1 MKEYII
7 DLTELVNPPNTDSI
21 SGREFGEQ
29 HARDTSVL
37 EHIKNNEKIVITFDQ
52 KYVKAIN
59 DSFVK
64 GFFSKIFE
72 TYPSVNQVR
81 GFVELK
87 MNQNFQRLFE
97 KNWLILESINSI
109 NNV

>member
-21 SGREFGEQ
+21 SGREFGQQ
-29 HARDTSVL
+29 HARDTDVL
-37 EHIKNNEKIVITFDQ
+37 AHIQNKEKIVITFDQ

-64 GFFSKIFE
+64 GFFSNIFE
-72 TYPSVNQVR
+72 IYPSVNQVR
-81 GFVELK
+81 GFIELR
-87 MNQNFQRLFE
+87 MNEDFQRLFE
-97 KNWLILESINSI
+97 KNWLILESIN
-109 NNV
+109 NV

>member
-21 SGREFGEQ
+21 SGREFGQQ
-29 HARDTSVL
+29 HAHDTAL
-37 EHIKNNEKIVITFDQ
+37 LAHIQNKEKIVITFDQ

-64 GFFSKIFE
+64 GFFSKVFE
-72 TYPSVNQVR
+72 VYPSVNQVR
-81 GFVELK
+81 GFIELR
-87 MNQNFQRLFE
+87 MNEDFQRLFE
-97 KNWLILESINSI
+97 KNWLILESIN
-109 NNV
+109 NV